1 MDKRSDQK
9 RSDQKRSDQNQKH
22 SDQNQKPSDERDEK
36 YVKHIM
42 SQTNYSEEVA
52 RTKLQEFNGDFMQ
65 VLKDYMGIPIKK
77 ETNKFTSVN
86 QEIYKQIRHSLDQTM
101 KDYRE
106 KNPINIDQVVTN
118 LQESEEREKD
128 KR

>member
-1 MDKRSDQK
+1 MEKCNDQK
-9 RSDQKRSDQNQKH
+9 CNDNKH
-22 SDQNQKPSDERDEK
+22 NERDEK

-42 SQTNYSEEVA
+42 SQTNYDEETA
-52 RTKLQEFNGDFMQ
+52 KAKLQEFNGDFMQ
-65 VLKDYMGIPIKK
+65 VLKDYMGIPAKK
-77 ETNKFTSVN
+77 NTNKVASVN

-106 KNPINIDQVVTN
+106 KNPINIDQVITN